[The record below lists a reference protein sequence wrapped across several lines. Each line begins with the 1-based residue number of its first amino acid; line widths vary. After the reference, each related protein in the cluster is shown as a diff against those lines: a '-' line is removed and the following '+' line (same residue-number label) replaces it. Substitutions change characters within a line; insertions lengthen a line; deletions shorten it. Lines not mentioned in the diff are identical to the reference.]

1 MHKIVGYTITV
12 DMIFCGSYLVS
23 DYMDSAVLYTNK
35 HENMLTIFKTNQEAK
50 RYIDTH
56 IMDIE
61 NRYGKIKSFN
71 IVTTYA

>member
-1 MHKIVGYTITV
+1 MYKIVRYTITV
-12 DMIFCGSYLVS
+12 DMVFGGNYFVS
-23 DYMDSAVLYTNK
+23 DYMDTAVLYTNK
-35 HENMLTIFKTNQEAK
+35 HENMHTVFKTNKEAK

-61 NRYGKIKSFN
+61 NRYGQIKSFN